1 MMKTRQ
7 RTIQEELHLETDLI
21 KQSAD
26 PKAELVT
33 RQHLVTSIQL
43 VYKSQNENWVRWPVF
58 AKQNDVV
65 MAARVFKIVERM
77 DELIPI
83 RPPVNY
89 ATYQTLKRIEFVK
102 FQSHYSRIERT
113 RLVARL
119 ILLQ

>member
-1 MMKTRQ
+1 MMMKMRQ

-21 KQSAD
+21 KQIAD

-65 MAARVFKIVERM
+65 MAARFFKIVERM
-77 DELIPI
+77 DELIP
-83 RPPVNY
+83 
-89 ATYQTLKRIEFVK
+89 TYSSASELCYISNIEKNRVCEV
-102 FQSHYSRIERT
+102 SIS
-113 RLVARL
+113 
-119 ILLQ
+119 LQ